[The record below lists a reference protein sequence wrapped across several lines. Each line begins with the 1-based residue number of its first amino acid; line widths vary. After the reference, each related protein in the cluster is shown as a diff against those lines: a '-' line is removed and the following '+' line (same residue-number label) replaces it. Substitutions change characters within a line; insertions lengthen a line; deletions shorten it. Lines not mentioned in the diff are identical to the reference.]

1 MRDTKLDS
9 RSLLASIVL
18 QMGLNPRGKKM
29 YIDRVLYIQKIIS
42 TDAASRDF

>member
-1 MRDTKLDS
+1 
-9 RSLLASIVL
+9 
-18 QMGLNPRGKKM
+18 MGLNPRGKKM